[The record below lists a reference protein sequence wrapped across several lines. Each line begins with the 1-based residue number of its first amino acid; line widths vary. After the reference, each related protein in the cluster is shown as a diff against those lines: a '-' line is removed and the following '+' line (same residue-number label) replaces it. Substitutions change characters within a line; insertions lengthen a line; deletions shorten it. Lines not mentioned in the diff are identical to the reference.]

1 MTAVTTTLR
10 RKLAL
15 AAGLVCLAAPVL
27 SSCGFD
33 YATDRPN
40 IIANGGYDQTGNG
53 LRVLASRIVASADGK
68 GVLVATI
75 ALNPSADPVTDAAK
89 APKLTGVGAGSNSE
103 YQLQAKSFSP
113 IAVGDTGSINLASAS
128 AGGITVTG
136 DFKAGSIVPVKLT
149 FSNGSSITVQT
160 PVVTKCGDYTSVA
173 PQGSSS
179 QSADSA
185 PQPAGSGAYDCSY
198 PSLPPIGE

>member
-1 MTAVTTTLR
+1 MAAVTTTLR

-15 AAGLVCLAAPVL
+15 AAGLVCLATPVL

-40 IIANGGYDQTGNG
+40 VIANGGYEMSPHG
-53 LRVLASRIVASADGK
+53 LRVLGTRIVASADGK
-68 GVLVATI
+68 GVFVATI
-75 ALNPSADPVTDAAK
+75 ALNPTADAATDAAK
-89 APKLTGVGAGSNSE
+89 APKLTQISAGSNSP

-113 IAVGDTGSINLASAS
+113 IAVGDTGSVNLADAS
-128 AGGITVTG
+128 TGGVAVTG
-136 DFKAGSIVPVKLT
+136 SFKAGSIVPVKLT
-149 FSNGSSITVQT
+149 FSDGTTVTLQT
-160 PVVTKCGDYTSVA
+160 PVVTQCGDYASVA
-173 PQGSSS
+173 PQGASS
-179 QSADSA
+179 QSANSA